1 MATNEES
8 NAPKVSVVKIASA
21 ATYNGHRIS
30 KAKMV
35 ELGLVFKYE
44 QMPKYI
50 KLVPL
55 VGEDIEC
62 IVKLDDEDHKLSLGT
77 FVIKDLAVKQDGEM
91 VLKLVTS
98 SDMAEF
104 DNITTLAGTEQQDVK
119 VLFKAVIAGEVE
131 EVEE

>member
-1 MATNEES
+1 MATNNES
-8 NAPKVSVVKIASA
+8 KTPKVSVVKIASA
-21 ATYNGHRIS
+21 ATYNGHKMN

-35 ELGLVFKYE
+35 ELGLVFKCE

-55 VGEDIEC
+55 VGEDIEV
-62 IVKLDDEDHKLSLGT
+62 IVKLEDEDEKLNLGT

-98 SDMAEF
+98 ADMAEF
-104 DNITTLAGTEQQDVK
+104 DNITTLAGNEQQDIK
-119 VLFKAVIAGEVE
+119 VLFKSIIPDE
-131 EVEE
+131 EETEE